1 MAIELTLSN
10 DGPLEF
16 YPGLPSD
23 YSGPILRGASA
34 FSTKTSLAELVL
46 QELAGENYS
55 IRFIIGRFL
64 KRVYA
69 TGWIHSHGLYSYF
82 MLKNGTRKQ
91 FDTIGKLHLRQD
103 QYACFFTESTDC
115 SAIFEKNK
123 EFRALDFFYSPKL
136 LEELLPFFPE
146 LKTAM
151 ASSPG
156 LILPGKVGWALPSM
170 KEITNQILNCPFDEA
185 TRQFYFDIKVRELLY
200 QILENAYKRKTTT
213 QSFTPWEIKKVH
225 DARDILETYISKK
238 PPLIKSLA
246 KQVAL
251 NEFKLKTGFRQ
262 YFNAGIFEWLLERK
276 MQHARELILTT
287 NIPIKEICGMV
298 GYPLTTNF
306 ITAFRRRFAVTPGAL
321 RRR

>member
-1 MAIELTLSN
+1 MAIELTLSH

-23 YSGPILRGASA
+23 YSGPILRGGIA
-34 FSTKTSLAELVL
+34 FSTKTNLAELVI
-46 QELAGENYS
+46 QELTGENYS
-55 IRFIIGRFL
+55 IRFLIGRFL
-64 KRVYA
+64 KKVYA
-69 TGWIHSHGLYSYF
+69 SGWIHTHGLYSYF

-115 SAIFEKNK
+115 SAVFEKNK

-146 LKTAM
+146 LKTVM

-156 LILPGKVGWALPSM
+156 LILPEKACWALPSM
-170 KEITNQILNCPFDEA
+170 KEITNQILNCPFDET

-200 QILENAYKRKTTT
+200 QILENAYRRKTTT
-213 QSFTPWEIKKVH
+213 QSFTPWEVKRVH

-238 PPLIKSLA
+238 PPGIKSLA

-251 NEFKLKTGFRQ
+251 NEFKLKAGFRQ
-262 YFNAGIFEWLLERK
+262 YFNEGIFEWLLERK

-287 NIPIKEICGMV
+287 NMPIKEDI
-298 GYPLTTNF
+298 
-306 ITAFRRRFAVTPGAL
+306 R
-321 RRR
+321 